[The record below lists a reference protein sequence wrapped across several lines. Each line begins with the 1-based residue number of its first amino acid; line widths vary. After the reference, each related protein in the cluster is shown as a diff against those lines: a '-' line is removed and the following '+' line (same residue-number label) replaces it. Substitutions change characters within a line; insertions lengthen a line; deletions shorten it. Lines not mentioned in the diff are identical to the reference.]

1 MDERAMTQTA
11 RGDSLVS
18 TAVAA
23 QLLFGLAIV
32 LQPQFGHLGHFH
44 NFAQAA
50 FFTLLP
56 GALVTMSLA
65 RRSVDRVLPSL
76 PGMWIV
82 FSVAALLPVVVSE
95 LVRGGCRDPLGIGH
109 FLLETVLGIGVGLTF
124 CAGIS
129 RVGKAWLAL
138 LAYLAWLALSL
149 GVAVWPVLTGPA
161 IFAFHPTVG
170 YFPGAIYD
178 RLFEIPDTFA
188 WYRLLTLG
196 MALLVVL
203 ALRRPRTAW
212 PLILLLLAL
221 GATELESARM
231 GIRPTHE
238 TLARELHHVRRHR
251 GLVLHAAPERLR
263 PAELERAW
271 DELRFRYDQLAEALT
286 LDDPRAE
293 VYLFGTDARRW
304 ALMGARR
311 VAVTKPW
318 LATAYLSA
326 EGWSGCTFKHEL
338 AHVLLAGHSGTAARV
353 PMRGLLPDMGMTEGF
368 AEALTDCA
376 TAFPVHWRASVM
388 LREGELP
395 SVAELAD
402 PLRFYALPGRRAYS
416 AAASFFSFLWERRG
430 REPALEVYRASDLST
445 LGQGMVALDRD
456 WRAFLEREVTLAG
469 DDAALLSE
477 YLSRRSVF
485 HQRCS
490 LERARIQA
498 RMPSRVLAGRWDDVV
513 SVLDELDQLEAG
525 SAPALWRVHA
535 LVRLGRSAD
544 ALTIL
549 DARLA
554 SEPPFPAR
562 FRLRLRRADLSLLEG
577 RIAVA
582 LREYEALAD
591 GVHDEDMRRRVRF
604 RQAALASPPLS
615 VQLMGEVLLF
625 PGREDATERVLR
637 SVHPRDARLD
647 YLLAGLLHRQ
657 GRYVEAAELL
667 RGILRAP
674 GALGRFPDVI
684 RRARRLLGAS
694 AAYTGA
700 LDEAREIWGGLLSE
714 AEGARDVRLVE
725 DWLARIRH
733 RGAR

>member
-1 MDERAMTQTA
+1 MIRTA

-44 NFAQAA
+44 NFAQIA
-50 FFTLLP
+50 FFTVLP
-56 GALVTMSLA
+56 GALITMSLA
-65 RRSVDRVLPSL
+65 RRSVDAVLASL
-76 PGMWIV
+76 PGLWIV

-95 LVRGGCRDPLGIGH
+95 IIRGGCRDSLGIGH
-109 FLLETVLGIGVGLTF
+109 FLLATVLGIGVGLAF
-124 CAGIS
+124 SAGIS

-138 LAYLAWLALSL
+138 VAYAMWLALSL

-178 RLFEIPDTFA
+178 RLFVIPETFA

-203 ALRRPRTAW
+203 ALRRPRSPW
-212 PLILLLLAL
+212 PLILLALAL
-221 GATELESARM
+221 GATELESARV

-238 TLARELHHVRRHR
+238 TLERELHHARRHR
-251 GLVLHAAPERLR
+251 GLVLHVAPERVR
-263 PAELERAW
+263 PAELQRAW
-271 DELRFRYDQLAEALT
+271 DELRFRYDQLAEALA
-286 LDDPRAE
+286 LDDPPAE

-304 ALMGARR
+304 AAMGARR

-326 EGWSGCTFKHEL
+326 EGWRGCTFKHEL
-338 AHVLLAGHSGTAARV
+338 AHVLLAGHSGSAARV

-376 TAFPVHWRASVM
+376 TSFPVHWRASMM
-388 LREGELP
+388 LREGALP

-402 PLRFYALPGRRAYS
+402 PLRFYTLPGRRAYS
-416 AAASFFSFLWERRG
+416 AAASFFSFVFERWG
-430 REPALEVYRASDLST
+430 RDAALAVYRASDLSA
-445 LGQGMVALDRD
+445 LGQGVVALDRD
-456 WRAFLEREVTLAG
+456 WRGYLEREVALTG

-490 LERARIQA
+490 LERARLEA
-498 RMPSRVLAGRWDDVV
+498 RMPSRVQAGRWEEVV
-513 SVLDELDQLEAG
+513 SILNELDRLDPS
-525 SAPALWRVHA
+525 SAPVLWRVHA
-535 LVRLGRSAD
+535 LVRIGRLEE
-544 ALTIL
+544 ALAL
-549 DARLA
+549 VDARLA

-562 FRLRLRRADLSLLEG
+562 FRLRLRRADLGLLLG

-582 LREYEALAD
+582 FRKYEALAD

-604 RQAALASPPLS
+604 RQSALAAPPLS
-615 VQLMGEVLLF
+615 VETLGDVLLF
-625 PGREDATERVLR
+625 PGRADATERVLR
-637 SVHPRDARLD
+637 STRPRDARLD
-647 YLLAGLLHRQ
+647 YLLAGLLHGQR
-657 GRYVEAAELL
+657 RYVEAAELL

-674 GALGRFPDVI
+674 GVLGQYPDVT
-684 RRARRLLGAS
+684 RRARRLLGA
-694 AAYTGA
+694 AATYTGA
-700 LDEAREIWGGLLSE
+700 LDEAREIWRGLLAE
-714 AEGARDVRLVE
+714 AEGARDVRLAE

-733 RGAR
+733 LGAR